1 MLNPGSQ
8 NDQAY
13 AVIGLVS
20 LHDETVLK
28 NSYMLQKLT
37 RERIQELL
45 GLMDDL
51 KAAQRRRRN
60 VTCWR
65 VNDFDAFASGTAC
78 QVFDRDFA
86 RREGPIGSFYDRIIF
101 ERARILVGSINDRDR
116 KRWGVGDLF
125 VYPYHVRWDFEQNGS
140 RWRAVLPEVIL
151 RGAWCLVCEASELR
165 RMYIDHTLNSILRG
179 WKSN

>member
-60 VTCWR
+60 VTCW
-65 VNDFDAFASGTAC
+65 
-78 QVFDRDFA
+78 
-86 RREGPIGSFYDRIIF
+86 
-101 ERARILVGSINDRDR
+101 
-116 KRWGVGDLF
+116 
-125 VYPYHVRWDFEQNGS
+125 
-140 RWRAVLPEVIL
+140 
-151 RGAWCLVCEASELR
+151 
-165 RMYIDHTLNSILRG
+165 
-179 WKSN
+179 